1 MVTVITA
8 QVPIASLPVHS
19 SGFAKYKDRFFIHG
33 GVTTGGNANAD
44 NISGQFFYLDLSKR
58 WTSVSPAWNK
68 LPEGPKNVSEI
79 ALSLDGKILV
89 AFIGNPIQAIHG
101 FSFESR
107 TWSISK
113 VSFQNST
120 KGIFPVTLGQD
131 GTVLIAGGSSLDNVY
146 HIYSFDVDSLVTH
159 SLPPSPFPGKK
170 FLPGREFYQAVW
182 SEPFKSAFFFGGS
195 IYGVFA
201 GNAST
206 ANILSVYNAETKAWT
221 ERLRAV
227 K

>member
-1 MVTVITA
+1 MNGQDVVFLFFLQAMVTVITA
-8 QVPIASLPVHS
+8 QVPIAPLPAHS
-19 SGFAKYKDRFFIHG
+19 SGYAKYKDRFFIHG

-101 FSFESR
+101 FSFES
-107 TWSISK
+107 
-113 VSFQNST
+113 
-120 KGIFPVTLGQD
+120 IFPVTLGQD

-182 SEPFKSAFFFGGS
+182 SELFKSAFFFGGS